1 MIYDKSRLVIAR
13 KVGQEIKVLCGD
25 EAINIKLIEI
35 ERDYQIRLMFTAS
48 KKVKINRMDKKEFIK

>member
-1 MIYDKSRLVIAR
+1 MIDDKSRLVIAR
-13 KVGQEIKVLCGD
+13 KVGQEIKVVCGD